1 MFELFVPFK
10 TVRYNSSEKGT
21 SLPPFLTS
29 TLCICTHAMHVMHD
43 NFDTSPF
50 VFSAW
55 LILNCTGWSFPLFSW
70 LKTPI
75 SVWTGKWLWS
85 CITNIVIEVCWKPVV
100 LLALCTCFQAK
111 NHLALHLPPLFS
123 WLMTPISVWTG
134 KWLCYRYFIVV
145 LWKSYS
151 ITNIVIEVCWK
162 PVVLLALCT
171 CCQTKTI

>member
-1 MFELFVPFK
+1 
-10 TVRYNSSEKGT
+10 
-21 SLPPFLTS
+21 
-29 TLCICTHAMHVMHD
+29 MHD

-162 PVVLLALCT
+162 PVVLLTLCT